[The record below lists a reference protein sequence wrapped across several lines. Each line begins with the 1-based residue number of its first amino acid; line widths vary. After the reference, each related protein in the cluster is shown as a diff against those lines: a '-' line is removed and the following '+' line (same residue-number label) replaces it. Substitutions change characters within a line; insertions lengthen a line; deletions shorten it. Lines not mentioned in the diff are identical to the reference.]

1 MPAGAIV
8 EPFPAWKDLST
19 LELTIGYRYELH
31 QFSRA
36 NRRTICQCGIKSL
49 GHRNPAALGT
59 GCHNE
64 RGRLPD
70 LPGDAA
76 KILGSAR
83 GALNMLRAEEGKQAN
98 IRRRPP

>member
-1 MPAGAIV
+1 MNYISSA
-8 EPFPAWKDLST
+8 
-19 LELTIGYRYELH
+19 ELTEE
-31 QFSRA
+31 QFA
-36 NRRTICQCGIKSL
+36 ICQCGIKSL

-59 GCHNE
+59 GCHHE
-64 RGRLPD
+64 RGRQPD

-98 IRRRPP
+98 IRRRSP